1 MDKVSTEHSGETMNN
16 TEICALALFFIG
28 LFGLIARRNIIKT
41 IISIS
46 IMEIGV
52 ILFFLSIN
60 NTLGTQPPIGENLSN
75 VADPIPQALM
85 ITAIVVGIAVTAVA
99 MSMFIGLYHK
109 YGTTNWKKA
118 LQARKREEG

>member
-1 MDKVSTEHSGETMNN
+1 MNS
-16 TEICALALFFIG
+16 TEICALVLFFIG

-41 IISIS
+41 IIAVG

-60 NTLGTQPPIGENLSN
+60 YTMGANPPIGQTLSN
-75 VADPIPQALM
+75 PSDPVPQALM
-85 ITAIVVGIAVTAVA
+85 ITAIVIGIAVTAVS

-118 LQARKREEG
+118 LEARKREETK

>member
-1 MDKVSTEHSGETMNN
+1 MNSTEACSL
-16 TEICALALFFIG
+16 ILFFLG
-28 LFGLIARRNIIKT
+28 LYGVIARRNIIKT
-41 IISIS
+41 IISIG

-60 NTLGTQPPIGENLSN
+60 HTIGSEPPIGEALSN
-75 VADPIPQALM
+75 PSDPIPQALM
-85 ITAIVVGIAVTAVA
+85 ITTIVIGIAVTAVS

-118 LQARKREEG
+118 LQSRKKEDVK

>member
-1 MDKVSTEHSGETMNN
+1 MNS
-16 TEICALALFFIG
+16 TEICALLLFFIG
-28 LFGLIARRNIIKT
+28 LYGVIARRNIIKT
-41 IISIS
+41 ILSIA

-60 NTLGTQPPIGENLSN
+60 YYKGANPPIGETLTSS
-75 VADPIPQALM
+75 ADPIPQALM
-85 ITAIVVGIAVTAVA
+85 ITAIVIGIAVTAVA

-118 LQARKREEG
+118 LEARKREEKK